1 MRRPAHTV
9 RPRTTNPMP
18 GTSRRWSRAGARRIV
33 MAFDPATDDPDLLPT
48 VVMLL
53 RPWPS
58 PRRPRHEATQPP
70 QG

>member
-1 MRRPAHTV
+1 
-9 RPRTTNPMP
+9 MP